1 MRPPSDK
8 RLRPTH
14 VDRPGTRRGDAYA
27 PTIFLQPIVDLA
39 TGQPVAAEALA
50 RFPTSPTFAVDEI
63 FATAHAAGRG
73 AELEAACLH
82 AARARHAD
90 LPAGVLLAVNVS
102 PDALDHPDVLD
113 ALTGSLRGLIVEVT
127 EQPATRPEATLEQLD
142 RLRRR
147 GALIAVDDVGTGYAG
162 LMRLAQLRPDIIKVD
177 RNVITHV
184 TGNLEQTAVIEALVS
199 LGRRLGSLILAE
211 GVERTEDLRTLAAV
225 DVDYAQGWAIG
236 PPAPGYEPIA
246 PAVVA
251 ACRDARDGLLRVDP
265 PPTPFPGGR
274 PPDLQQVTIALG
286 RAARRTQFDTALA
299 AAAESLGATAVGVSV
314 LNEAQTLRDIAASG
328 TRPDRAEQALEHLPA
343 TGATL
348 RRGAMLET
356 HVDDPATD
364 PAERAVLRRRGVA
377 SRLLV
382 PMFVDGVP
390 IGVLRIEYAQRH
402 RLTARDLTRA
412 RRLGEHIAQALAR
425 LA

>member
-14 VDRPGTRRGDAYA
+14 VDRPAARRPDGYA

-39 TGQPVAAEALA
+39 TGQAVAAEALA
-50 RFPTSPTFAVDEI
+50 RFPASPTFAVDEV

-73 AELEAACLH
+73 AELEATCLR

-90 LPAGVLLAVNVS
+90 LPSGVLLAVNVS
-102 PDALDHPDVLD
+102 PDALDHPDVLG
-113 ALTGSLRGLIVEVT
+113 ALAGSLRGLIVEVT
-127 EQPATRPEATLEQLD
+127 EQPATRPETTLEHLG

-177 RNVITHV
+177 RNVVAHV
-184 TGNLEQTAVIEALVS
+184 AGSLEQTAVIEALVS

-211 GVERTEDLRTLAAV
+211 GVERTEDLGTLGAL

-236 PPAPGYEPIA
+236 PPAPRFEPIA

-274 PPDLQQVTIALG
+274 LPDLQQVSIALG

-299 AAAESLGATAVGVSV
+299 AAAESLGATGVGVSV
-314 LNEAQTLRDIAASG
+314 LTEEHTLRDIAASG
-328 TRPDRAEQALEHLPA
+328 THPDRAEHSVEHLPA
-343 TGATL
+343 TAATL

-356 HVDDPATD
+356 HVDDPGTD
-364 PAERAVLRRRGVA
+364 PAERAVLRRRGIA

-382 PMFVDGVP
+382 PLFVDGVP
-390 IGVLRIEYAQRH
+390 IGVLRIEYARRH
-402 RLTARDLTRA
+402 RLSAHDITRA
-412 RRLGEHIAQALAR
+412 RRLGEHIAHTLAR